1 MSNVFVNKCMQ
12 IVIYLVNKTLVY
24 YLVGNAPV
32 STSLKPPTHMDK
44 HTNPY
49 LLSHHQVR
57 TYNASVYGVVIP
69 VICFLFAVTVSMLD

>member
-1 MSNVFVNKCMQ
+1 MQ

-24 YLVGNAPV
+24 YLVRNAPV

-44 HTNPY
+44 HTHKY

-57 TYNASVYGVVIP
+57 TYNASAYGVVIL
-69 VICFLFAVTVSMLD
+69 VICFLFLVTVSMLD